1 MTDNKG
7 YKLTTQL
14 KVEFKRKNKIYIKD
28 IFIIMNEKMKKN
40 IMEKDN
46 IQYFAD
52 TTYDAVLPHNS
63 HMKLSTSYPM
73 LEVTIINFLPLNI

>member
-7 YKLTTQL
+7 YKLTSQL

-28 IFIIMNEKMKKN
+28 FFIIMNEKMKKN
-40 IMEKDN
+40 MEKDN

-52 TTYDAVLPHNS
+52 TTYDAVP
-63 HMKLSTSYPM
+63 P
-73 LEVTIINFLPLNI
+73 